1 MQYSLS
7 CTRCSRRF
15 HISAPLWKCSSC
27 GGTLAV
33 VFEDIAKGDFDSFI
47 DKGMRGLWRYRKLI
61 PLPNDPVTLGEGC
74 TPTVMKKESKTEL
87 CLKLEYISPTG
98 AFKDRGASVSVTR
111 AKGAGAKYVVEDS
124 TGNAGIAA
132 AAYSAKA
139 GIKARI
145 YVPSDAPRAKKM
157 LISAFGAEVVECSS
171 RDEAATR
178 SKSELKMGEVYIGH
192 MWDPF
197 YIEGMKT
204 IAYEVYEN
212 GHRVDSVVVPVASGT
227 ILLGIYGGFRFLESL
242 GLVDNFPSIYAVQG
256 EGCAPL
262 YEALHG
268 RMASGRSSQLADGLR
283 IKDPPRKDEI
293 LKAIRETGG
302 DVFMVSDEEIAP
314 AVKELYR
321 MGIMAEP
328 TSATVYA
335 AFRKNEN
342 ELKGRVLMPITG
354 TGMKNTDSLA
364 AVFGNIGLSHR

>member
-1 MQYSLS
+1 ME
-7 CTRCSRRF
+7 
-15 HISAPLWKCSSC
+15 
-27 GGTLAV
+27 V
-33 VFEDIAKGDFDSFI
+33 VFEDITKGNFDSFI
-47 DKGMRGLWRYRKLI
+47 DKGMHGLWRYRKLI
-61 PLPNDPVTLGEGC
+61 PLPNGPVTLGEGC
-74 TPTVMKKESKTEL
+74 TPMVIRKESKTEL
-87 CLKLEYISPTG
+87 CFKLEYISPTG

-111 AKGAGAKYVVEDS
+111 AKGAGAKNVVEDS

-145 YVPSDAPRAKKM
+145 YVPSDAPRAKKI
-157 LISAFGAEVVECSS
+157 LISAFGAEVVDCNS
-171 RDEAATR
+171 RDEAAAR
-178 SKSELKMGEVYIGH
+178 SKSELRIGEAYIGH

-212 GHRVDSVVVPVASGT
+212 GYSVDSVVVPVASGT
-227 ILLGIYGGFRFLESL
+227 ILLGIYGGFKFLESL
-242 GLVDNFPSIYAVQG
+242 GLMDNIPSIYAVQG

-268 RMASGRSSQLADGLR
+268 KIVAGRSSQLADGLR
-283 IKDPPRKDEI
+283 IKDPPRKHEI
-293 LKAIRETGG
+293 LKAVEETGG
-302 DVFMVSDEEIAP
+302 DVFTVSDEEIAS

-335 AFRKNEN
+335 AFRKNEL
-342 ELKGRVLMPITG
+342 EGRVLMPITG

-364 AVFGNIGLSHR
+364 AVFDKIGFSQC